1 VCQSRTR
8 HLSQTQYI
16 NICVHQPC
24 LSARLASLDLG
35 GVVLAVVGRALVDG
49 RGLGS
54 GFGALELLADDLD
67 RRSAGVGDGGST

>member
-1 VCQSRTR
+1 
-8 HLSQTQYI
+8 
-16 NICVHQPC
+16 
-24 LSARLASLDLG
+24 
-35 GVVLAVVGRALVDG
+35 VDG